1 MIDDRQKLLAVVS
14 TGLHDLLAERG
25 VTIRSNARFV
35 MNDSRR
41 EVVALLRDLAPGTL
55 RTDGVPALATRL
67 ATRIEGDRFLA
78 ERIVAAAAG
87 RLTGA
92 RPAGDSTTPPRVQT
106 SDPAR

>member
-1 MIDDRQKLLAVVS
+1 MIDDRQKLLVVVS

-25 VTIRSNARFV
+25 VTIRSNASSV

-41 EVVALLRDLAPGTL
+41 EVVAVLRELAPGTL
-55 RTDGVPALATRL
+55 RTDGVPALASAL
-67 ATRIEGDRFLA
+67 ATRIGRDKYLA

-87 RLTGA
+87 RLTGS

-106 SDPAR
+106 SDSAR